1 MITKGY
7 VDDRHSGSV
16 MAATNGGGSTGAHRV
31 EGGEAKITDVKG
43 GGGAAK
49 GAPWISNI
57 VEPSDWTPKPSL
69 LNTADIDLELEW
81 VNGYRAR
88 DCRNNVDYA
97 AGGQIVYFAASLGV
111 VYDKNTDRQTFYTGD
126 GVQSQD
132 VVSMALHPNGK
143 LCATGALGTRPKIVV
158 WDVDSLQTLA
168 TLQGF
173 HANGVNHLRF
183 SPD

>member
-1 MITKGY
+1 
-7 VDDRHSGSV
+7 
-16 MAATNGGGSTGAHRV
+16 MA
-31 EGGEAKITDVKG
+31 
-43 GGGAAK
+43 
-49 GAPWISNI
+49 NI
-57 VEPSDWTPKPSL
+57 VEPSDYTPNPAL

-111 VYDKNTDRQTFYTGD
+111 VYDKNTDRQSFYTGD
-126 GVQSQD
+126 GVASQD

-173 HANGVNHLRF
+173 HANGVNHLVF
-183 SPD
+183 SPDGRHLASAGLDEDHSIGKDDGQNGRTDKRTDGSIARNEMMS